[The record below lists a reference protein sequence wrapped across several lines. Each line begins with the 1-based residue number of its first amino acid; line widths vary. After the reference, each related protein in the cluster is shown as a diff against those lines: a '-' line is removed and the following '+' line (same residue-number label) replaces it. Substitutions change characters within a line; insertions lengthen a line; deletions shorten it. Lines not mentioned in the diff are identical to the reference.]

1 MNRFKQELESKI
13 FDSLFNNYGKDNFD
27 EFRFGDYS
35 KYLEVNATTKYT
47 KLKSIIKKIIG
58 YKIPPKRYV
67 ENAFD
72 LVKPYEEAIQRLWG
86 KLETY
91 DRELITSLMA
101 YRVLGFTKVK
111 LNRNCKEYW
120 ESIRVAKSLSNS
132 QDTYDPHF
140 MHFILEKFDL
150 NPIGYNVKL
159 YFSEI
164 AIAIDFIIEQYALNR
179 GGKKIISAE
188 EGDVVL
194 DIGGCWGDT
203 AIYFAS
209 KVGENGKVYSFEFIP
224 DNIKLFNINTSL
236 NENLLP
242 RISLIQQPVYNEPN
256 VPIYFKD
263 NGPGSS
269 VQFQPFDGQSG
280 ETITT
285 TIDSFVNEK
294 KLSKVDFIKMDIE
307 GAEMSAL
314 EGGIETIRK
323 FRPKLAIAIYHSLDD
338 FFNIPNW
345 ILALGLDY
353 EIYIDHYPIHAE
365 ETICFAKP
373 KAR

>member
-120 ESIRVAKSLSNS
+120 ESIKKS
-132 QDTYDPHF
+132 
-140 MHFILEKFDL
+140 
-150 NPIGYNVKL
+150 
-159 YFSEI
+159 
-164 AIAIDFIIEQYALNR
+164 
-179 GGKKIISAE
+179 
-188 EGDVVL
+188 
-194 DIGGCWGDT
+194 
-203 AIYFAS
+203 
-209 KVGENGKVYSFEFIP
+209 
-224 DNIKLFNINTSL
+224 IKL
-236 NENLLP
+236 
-242 RISLIQQPVYNEPN
+242 R
-256 VPIYFKD
+256 
-263 NGPGSS
+263 
-269 VQFQPFDGQSG
+269 
-280 ETITT
+280 ET
-285 TIDSFVNEK
+285 
-294 KLSKVDFIKMDIE
+294 L
-307 GAEMSAL
+307 
-314 EGGIETIRK
+314 
-323 FRPKLAIAIYHSLDD
+323 Y
-338 FFNIPNW
+338 
-345 ILALGLDY
+345 
-353 EIYIDHYPIHAE
+353 
-365 ETICFAKP
+365 
-373 KAR
+373 